1 MEEMLKLLKE
11 EMNRE
16 VEQKNHI
23 KELNVLGLMSDEEV
37 ERLSSVYNYAISRL
51 NKIRIEVYNK
61 YNNNKTENAK

>member
-11 EMNRE
+11 EMDRE

>member
-37 ERLSSVYNYAISRL
+37 ERLDSVYNYAISRL

>member
-11 EMNRE
+11 GMNRE

-37 ERLSSVYNYAISRL
+37 ERLSSIHNYAINRL
-51 NKIRIEVYNK
+51 NKIHIEVYNK
-61 YNNNKTENAK
+61 YNNKTENTK

>member
-1 MEEMLKLLKE
+1 MEEMLKFLKE

>member
-1 MEEMLKLLKE
+1 MEEMLKLLEE